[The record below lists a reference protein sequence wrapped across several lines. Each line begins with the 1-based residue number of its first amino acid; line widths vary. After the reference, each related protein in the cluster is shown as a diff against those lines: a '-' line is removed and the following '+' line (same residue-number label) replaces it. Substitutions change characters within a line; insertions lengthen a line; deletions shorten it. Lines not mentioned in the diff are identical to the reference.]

1 MDLISGLRQA
11 AAAAPARAVAD
22 EVVAAFSLEDRTAVV
37 TGAASGIGRETAVT
51 YAKAG
56 ARVVLAD
63 VAAEALEAAAEH
75 VPEAI
80 VVPTDVGDKAAV
92 DDLARA
98 ALRSTGR
105 IDVWANVAGI
115 IRNSSIVDTAE
126 EELDAVLAVNL
137 KGVFWGTAAAGR
149 VMSAAKRGA
158 IVNVASSGGE
168 TGVPTLSMY
177 GVAKAGVIQLTRVAA
192 AELGPLGVRA
202 NVVSPGYVET
212 PMTQRAW
219 TGGGRLGRRAEAGR
233 DDRRH
238 RRPVPARG
246 HRRHSRHRVV
256 DALPRQRRIAVHHR
270 TGAPPQWRG
279 AHGMREGP

>member
-11 AAAAPARAVAD
+11 AASGPARSVAD

-63 VAAEALEAAAEH
+63 IAADGLEAAAND
-75 VPEAI
+75 VPDAV

-158 IVNVASSGGE
+158 IVNVSSSGGE

-202 NVVSPGYVET
+202 NAVAPGYVET
-212 PMTQRAW
+212 PLTQRVW
-219 TGGGRLGRRAEAGR
+219 TAADGSVDEQKRAETIAAIGARSPLGVIGSTR
-233 DDRRH
+233 DIAWSMLFLASDASRFITGQVI
-238 RRPVPARG
+238 RPNG
-246 HRRHSRHRVV
+246 G
-256 DALPRQRRIAVHHR
+256 VHM
-270 TGAPPQWRG
+270 A
-279 AHGMREGP
+279 

>member
-11 AAAAPARAVAD
+11 AAAAPARSVAD

-63 VAAEALEAAAEH
+63 VAAEALEAASEH

-80 VVPTDVGDKAAV
+80 VVPTDVRDKAAV

-98 ALRSTGR
+98 ALRSSGR

-149 VMSAAKRGA
+149 VMAAAKRGA

-219 TGGGRLGRRAEAGR
+219 TRADGSVDEQKRAETIAAIGSRSPLGVIGDTR
-233 DDRRH
+233 DIAWSMLFLASDASRFITGQVL
-238 RRPVPARG
+238 RPNG
-246 HRRHSRHRVV
+246 G
-256 DALPRQRRIAVHHR
+256 VHM
-270 TGAPPQWRG
+270 A
-279 AHGMREGP
+279 